1 MAKAKQEFKT
11 EVKQLLDLVI
21 HSLYSD
27 KEIFLREL
35 VSNASDAIDKLK
47 FLSLTDKK
55 LKDFDVK
62 EKIFI
67 NFDEKDNS
75 ISVIDTGIGMDEDD
89 LNDHLGTIAKSGT
102 KGFLSQ
108 LTGDQ
113 KKDSNLIG
121 QFGVGFY
128 STFMVASEV
137 HVITKKAGNDKAYK
151 WVSNADGTYEITEIT
166 KESNGTV
173 VYMRLKDDAKEFCNK
188 SRLETII
195 EKYSNHVPFQ
205 IFLNY
210 MDETTEELSEEDKKA
225 NKEAKVTKTPKSELI
240 NSAKA
245 LWTIPKKDLKKSDYN
260 EFYKN
265 ISHGEDEA
273 LSYVHTKAEGAI
285 EYTTLFFIPKK
296 APFDLYRVDYQ
307 SGLKLYV
314 NRVFITDDD
323 KELLPSYLR
332 FVKGVIDCADLPLN
346 VSREILQQNKIL
358 ANIKQASV
366 KKILGQIKKVTKNK
380 EEYNEFIKE
389 FNRPLKEGLYQDY
402 ANRDALL
409 ELVRFK
415 STKVENGYQSLAE
428 YKEAMGSEQKSIYY
442 IVGDNEATLR
452 HSPLLES
459 FKAKDIEVLILDDEL
474 DDMII
479 TSIDK
484 YKDIEIKSVNRTDT
498 SKDLDS
504 KEDEKI
510 NKEAEGIV
518 KKIKDALGDDVK
530 DVRASSRLSDSPSC
544 IVVDQDDPTL
554 QMQNMMKAM
563 GQAMPGDGTVK
574 PILEINPTHD
584 IITKLDKAED
594 KTTIE
599 DVSRLLLEQAM
610 IYEGMKLK
618 DVHSFN
624 ARLNRVL
631 KGFLA

>member
-1 MAKAKQEFKT
+1 
-11 EVKQLLDLVI
+11 
-21 HSLYSD
+21 
-27 KEIFLREL
+27 
-35 VSNASDAIDKLK
+35 
-47 FLSLTDKK
+47 
-55 LKDFDVK
+55 
-62 EKIFI
+62 
-67 NFDEKDNS
+67 
-75 ISVIDTGIGMDEDD
+75 MDE
-89 LNDHLGTIAKSGT
+89 
-102 KGFLSQ
+102 
-108 LTGDQ
+108 
-113 KKDSNLIG
+113 
-121 QFGVGFY
+121 V
-128 STFMVASEV
+128 
-137 HVITKKAGNDKAYK
+137 
-151 WVSNADGTYEITEIT
+151 
-166 KESNGTV
+166 
-173 VYMRLKDDAKEFCNK
+173 
-188 SRLETII
+188 
-195 EKYSNHVPFQ
+195 
-205 IFLNY
+205 
-210 MDETTEELSEEDKKA
+210 TEELSEEDKKA
-225 NKEAKVTKTPKSELI
+225 KKEAKVTKEPKSELI

-245 LWTIPKKDLKKSDYN
+245 LWTIPKKDLKKEDYN

-273 LSYVHTKAEGAI
+273 LSHVHTKAEGAI

-307 SGLKLYV
+307 SGIKLYV

-332 FVKGVIDCADLPLN
+332 FVRGVIDCADLPLN

-366 KKILGQIKKVTKNK
+366 KKILGQIKKLTKNK
-380 EEYNEFIKE
+380 DEYAEFTKE

-459 FKAKDIEVLILDDEL
+459 FKAKDIEVLILDEEL

-544 IVVDQDDPTL
+544 IVIDQDDPTL

-584 IITKLDKAED
+584 IITKLDKIED
-594 KTTIE
+594 KTSIE

-631 KGFLA
+631 QGFLA